1 MFNVNN
7 TYIRISG
14 CIINVPLNQ
23 DNIQGI
29 DIILSMYLVEGIDL
43 SKTFSVKFNYGN
55 PLDLNINTP
64 IEYSNIIH
72 NAYIDAYCAGINY
85 DNLFNPE
92 DYIDISFYNLPED
105 IEINSSTFIYNT
117 TGLGDRIIYYS
128 SSVRIYLSNTD
139 TGDFDFTFY
148 INDIN
153 ISGRFYI

>member
-1 MFNVNN
+1 
-7 TYIRISG
+7 
-14 CIINVPLNQ
+14 
-23 DNIQGI
+23 
-29 DIILSMYLVEGIDL
+29 MYLVEGIDL

-153 ISGRFYI
+153 I